1 LSKISLI
8 GAGNIGGELASL
20 IASKSLGDVV
30 LIDVID
36 GLAKGKALDLGQSG
50 AVRNF
55 ICSISGGSSLSKIKN
70 SDVIVVTAGISRK
83 PGMSRDDLIS
93 TNLEI
98 MKNIG
103 EAIKIYSPNSFIV
116 CVTNPLDAMAWVLK
130 KTSGIKKNMIVG
142 MAGILD
148 SARFKFFLSK
158 ALNVTQEDIQTMVLG
173 GHGDTMVPL
182 LNYTKI
188 SGIPILEYIKQNNI
202 KKKIVDDI
210 IERTRN
216 GGGEVVSLLKTGSA
230 FYAPAIS
237 ACEIVESFLRNKKKL
252 VPCSTYLTGEYG
264 VKNLF
269 VGVPVVIGNKGIEK
283 VIKVEFNTEEKNQ
296 FKKSVKSVDILT
308 NLCQKLLI
316 KSNF

>member
-1 LSKISLI
+1 MAKISLI

-20 IASKSLGDVV
+20 IASKSLGDIV
-30 LIDVID
+30 LVDVID

-55 ICSISGGSSLSKIKN
+55 SCSISGGRSLSKIKN

-103 EAIKIYSPNSFIV
+103 KAIKIYSPNAFII

-158 ALNVTQEDIQTMVLG
+158 ALNVSQEDIQTMVLG

-182 LNYTKI
+182 MNYTKI
-188 SGIPILEYIKQNNI
+188 SAVPILEYIKQNNI
-202 KKKIVDDI
+202 KKKTVDDI
-210 IERTRN
+210 VVRTRN

-237 ACEIVESFLRNKKKL
+237 ACEIVESFLKNKKKL

-269 VGVPVVIGNKGIEK
+269 VGVPVIIGNKGIEK
-283 VIKVEFNTEEKNQ
+283 VIKVEFSAEEKYQ

-316 KSNF
+316 KSNI

>member
-1 LSKISLI
+1 MTKISLI

-20 IASKSLGDVV
+20 IASKSLGDIV

-55 ICSISGGSSLSKIKN
+55 NCSISGGRSLSKIKN

-103 EAIKIYSPNSFIV
+103 KAIKIYSPNAFII

-130 KTSGIKKNMIVG
+130 KISGIKKNMIVG

-158 ALNVTQEDIQTMVLG
+158 ALNVSQEDIQTMVLG

-182 LNYTKI
+182 MNYTKI
-188 SGIPILEYIKQNNI
+188 SAVPILEYIKQNNI
-202 KKKIVDDI
+202 KKKTVDDI
-210 IERTRN
+210 VVRTRN

-237 ACEIVESFLRNKKKL
+237 ACEIVESFLKNKKKL

-269 VGVPVVIGNKGIEK
+269 VGVPVIIGNKGIEK
-283 VIKVEFNTEEKNQ
+283 VIKVEFSAEEKYQ

-316 KSNF
+316 KSNI

>member
-1 LSKISLI
+1 MAKISLI

-20 IASKSLGDVV
+20 IASKSLGDIV

-55 ICSISGGSSLSKIKN
+55 NCSISGGRSLSKIKN

-98 MKNIG
+98 MKSIG
-103 EAIKIYSPNSFIV
+103 KAVKIYSPNAFII

-130 KTSGIKKNMIVG
+130 KISGIKKNMIVG

-158 ALNVTQEDIQTMVLG
+158 ALNVSQEDIQTMVLG

-182 LNYTKI
+182 MNYTKI
-188 SGIPILEYIKQNNI
+188 SAVPILEYIKQNNI
-202 KKKIVDDI
+202 KKKTVDDI
-210 IERTRN
+210 IVRTRN

-237 ACEIVESFLRNKKKL
+237 ACEIVESFLKNKKKL

-269 VGVPVVIGNKGIEK
+269 VGVPVIIGNKGIEK
-283 VIKVEFNTEEKNQ
+283 VIKVEFSAEEKYQ

-308 NLCQKLLI
+308 KLCQKLLI
-316 KSNF
+316 KSNI

>member
-1 LSKISLI
+1 LI

-30 LIDVID
+30 LVDVVD

-55 ICSISGGSSLSKIKN
+55 IYSISGGSSLSKIKN

-103 EAIKIYSPNSFIV
+103 QAIKIYSPNSFIV

-130 KTSGIKKNMIVG
+130 KISGIKKNMIVG

-158 ALNVTQEDIQTMVLG
+158 ALNVSQEDIQTMVLG

-188 SGIPILEYIKQNNI
+188 SGIPILEYLKQNNV
-202 KKKIVDDI
+202 KRKIVDDI

-283 VIKVEFNTEEKNQ
+283 VVKVEFSTEEKNQ

>member
-1 LSKISLI
+1 MAKISLI

-20 IASKSLGDVV
+20 IASKSLGDIV
-30 LIDVID
+30 LVDVID

-55 ICSISGGSSLSKIKN
+55 NCSISGGRSLSKIKN

-98 MKNIG
+98 MKSIG
-103 EAIKIYSPNSFIV
+103 KAVKIYSPNAFII

-130 KTSGIKKNMIVG
+130 KISGIKKNMIVG

-158 ALNVTQEDIQTMVLG
+158 ALNVSQEDIQTMVLG

-182 LNYTKI
+182 MNYTKI
-188 SGIPILEYIKQNNI
+188 SAVPILEYIKQNNI
-202 KKKIVDDI
+202 KKKTIDDI
-210 IERTRN
+210 VVRTRN

-237 ACEIVESFLRNKKKL
+237 ACEIVESFLKNKKKL

-269 VGVPVVIGNKGIEK
+269 VGVPVIIGNKGIEK
-283 VIKVEFNTEEKNQ
+283 VIKVEFSAEEKYQ

-316 KSNF
+316 KSNI

>member
-1 LSKISLI
+1 MTKISLI

-20 IASKSLGDVV
+20 IASKSLGDIV
-30 LIDVID
+30 LVDIVK

-55 ICSISGGSSLSKIKN
+55 SCSISGGSSLSKIKN
-70 SDVIVVTAGISRK
+70 SDVIVVTAGVSRK

-103 EAIKIYSPNSFIV
+103 KSIKIYSPDAFII
-116 CVTNPLDAMAWVLK
+116 CVTNPLDAMVWVLK

-158 ALNVTQEDIQTMVLG
+158 ALDVSQEDIQTMVLG

-182 LNYTKI
+182 MNYTKI
-188 SGIPILEYIKQNNI
+188 SAVPILEYIKQNNI

-210 IERTRN
+210 IVRTRN

-269 VGVPVVIGNKGIEK
+269 VGVPVIIGNKGVEK
-283 VIKVEFNTEEKNQ
+283 VIKVDFSTEEKNQ
-296 FKKSVKSVDILT
+296 FEKSVKSVDILT
-308 NLCQKLLI
+308 NLCKELMFKCNI
-316 KSNF
+316 

>member
-1 LSKISLI
+1 MAKISLI

-20 IASKSLGDVV
+20 IASKSLGDIV
-30 LIDVID
+30 LVDIID

-55 ICSISGGSSLSKIKN
+55 SCSISGGRSLSKIKN

-103 EAIKIYSPNSFIV
+103 KAIKIYSPNAFII

-158 ALNVTQEDIQTMVLG
+158 ALNVSQEDIQTMVLG

-182 LNYTKI
+182 MNYTKI
-188 SGIPILEYIKQNNI
+188 SAVPILEYIKQNNI
-202 KKKIVDDI
+202 KKKTVDDI
-210 IERTRN
+210 VVRTRN

-237 ACEIVESFLRNKKKL
+237 ACEIVESFLKNKKKL

-269 VGVPVVIGNKGIEK
+269 VGVPVIIGNKGIEK
-283 VIKVEFNTEEKNQ
+283 VIKVKFSDEEKYQ

-316 KSNF
+316 KSNI

>member
-1 LSKISLI
+1 M
-8 GAGNIGGELASL
+8 
-20 IASKSLGDVV
+20 
-30 LIDVID
+30 
-36 GLAKGKALDLGQSG
+36 Q
-50 AVRNF
+50 
-55 ICSISGGSSLSKIKN
+55 
-70 SDVIVVTAGISRK
+70 
-83 PGMSRDDLIS
+83 
-93 TNLEI
+93 
-98 MKNIG
+98 
-103 EAIKIYSPNSFIV
+103 
-116 CVTNPLDAMAWVLK
+116 LK
-130 KTSGIKKNMIVG
+130 
-142 MAGILD
+142 
-148 SARFKFFLSK
+148 
-158 ALNVTQEDIQTMVLG
+158 
-173 GHGDTMVPL
+173 
-182 LNYTKI
+182 
-188 SGIPILEYIKQNNI
+188 EYLKQNNV
-202 KKKIVDDI
+202 KRKIVDDI

-283 VIKVEFNTEEKNQ
+283 VVKVEFSTEEKNQ

>member
-1 LSKISLI
+1 MAKISLI

-20 IASKSLGDVV
+20 IASKSLGDIV
-30 LIDVID
+30 LVDVID

-55 ICSISGGSSLSKIKN
+55 NCSISGGRSLSKIKN

-98 MKNIG
+98 MKSIG
-103 EAIKIYSPNSFIV
+103 KAVKIYSPNAFII

-130 KTSGIKKNMIVG
+130 KISGIKKNMIVG

-158 ALNVTQEDIQTMVLG
+158 ALNVSQEDIQTMVLG

-182 LNYTKI
+182 MNYTKI
-188 SGIPILEYIKQNNI
+188 SAVPILEYIKQNNI
-202 KKKIVDDI
+202 KKKTVDDI
-210 IERTRN
+210 IVRTRN

-237 ACEIVESFLRNKKKL
+237 ACEIVESFLKNKKKL

-269 VGVPVVIGNKGIEK
+269 VGVPVIIGNKGIEK
-283 VIKVEFNTEEKNQ
+283 VIKVEFSAEEKYQ
-296 FKKSVKSVDILT
+296 FKKSVKSVDNLT
-308 NLCQKLLI
+308 NLCQKLLF
-316 KSNF
+316 KSNI